1 MNDVDKYIKKMEKN
15 PPGFTSKVEQ
25 ELENLRIGEEI
36 RNLRVSGG
44 MTQSELVS
52 KMSTTK
58 SAISRL
64 ENHSESVRLSTLE
77 KVAEIFNKKVRI
89 SFQ

>member
-1 MNDVDKYIKKMEKN
+1 MSDVDKYIKKMENKN
-15 PPGFTSKVEQ
+15 PGFSKKVEQ
-25 ELENLRIGEEI
+25 ELSNLKIGEEI
-36 RNLRVSGG
+36 RILRLSEG
-44 MTQSELVS
+44 MTQAELALR
-52 KMSTTK
+52 MSTTK

-77 KVAEIFNKKVRI
+77 KVAEIFNKKISV

>member
-1 MNDVDKYIKKMEKN
+1 MNDVDKYINKMEKTN
-15 PPGFTSKVEQ
+15 PGFSSKVDQ

-36 RNLRVSGG
+36 RNLRVTEG
-44 MTQSELVS
+44 MTQAELAL

>member
-1 MNDVDKYIKKMEKN
+1 MSDVDRFISKMDMKS
-15 PPGFTSKVEQ
+15 PGFSYKVEQ
-25 ELENLRIGEEI
+25 ELENLKIGEEI
-36 RNLRVSGG
+36 RNLRLNEG
-44 MTQSELVS
+44 MTQEQLAK
-52 KMSTTK
+52 KMFTTK

-77 KVAEIFNKKVRI
+77 KVAEIFNKKITI

>member
-1 MNDVDKYIKKMEKN
+1 MSDVDKYINKKEKLN
-15 PPGFTSKVEQ
+15 PGFQKRVEQ
-25 ELENLRIGEEI
+25 EFENLKIGEEI
-36 RNLRVSGG
+36 KQLRLIEG
-44 MTQSELVS
+44 MTQGELAK

-77 KVAEIFNKKVRI
+77 KVAEIFDKKIKI

>member
-1 MNDVDKYIKKMEKN
+1 MSDVDKYIKKMENKN
-15 PPGFTSKVEQ
+15 PGFSKKVEQ
-25 ELENLRIGEEI
+25 ELSNLKIGEEI
-36 RNLRVSGG
+36 RILRLSEG
-44 MTQSELVS
+44 MTQAELALR
-52 KMSTTK
+52 MSTTK

-77 KVAEIFNKKVRI
+77 KVAEIFNKKINV